1 MKCAVISLVLL
12 FAFTAYGA
20 ESIPHWQVIPDKSNI
35 EWTASYSGK
44 PIKGQ
49 FPAFESDIAFDPT
62 HLDKSYVKVQLELGK
77 LKSQDKD
84 AMQNLPTKE
93 WFFVDK
99 YPLAVFAVKEFIH
112 LQGDNYEAHG
122 MLTIKGKEIKVNLP
136 FTVKFLNDNS
146 DAVINGETT
155 IKRLD
160 FGIGEGEWATT
171 NPLADEVKL
180 AIHIEAKQMQ

>member
-1 MKCAVISLVLL
+1 MKYAFISLALL

-20 ESIPHWQVIPDKSNI
+20 ENISQWQVIPDKSNI

-49 FPAFESDIAFDPT
+49 FPAFESDIAFDPM

-77 LKSQDKD
+77 LKSRDKD
-84 AMQNLPTKE
+84 AMQNLPAKE

-99 YPLAVFAVKEFIH
+99 YPLAVFAAKEFIH

-122 MLTIKGKEIKVNLP
+122 ILTIKGKEIKVGLP
-136 FTVKFLNDNS
+136 FTAKFLNDS
-146 DAVINGETT
+146 SYAVINGETT

-160 FGIGEGEWATT
+160 FGIGEGEWTET
-171 NPLADEVKL
+171 NILADEVKL
-180 AIHIEAKQMQ
+180 AIHLEAKQMQ